1 MPTKKTLDDFKSK
14 LGRPALTS
22 HFEVKIPI
30 PEGFSNNPDY
40 LEANGL
46 QQFANINQETLNL
59 LCSEATLPGS
69 NLGTMDITG
78 DFHGAT
84 QRFAN
89 RRIYDDR
96 IDLTFYVDAENYLAI
111 RYFEVW
117 IKYIVGESI
126 SESNGRP
133 GAESPHYF
141 YRLNYP
147 DSYVSKQGLQITK
160 FERDY
165 SSSSLVYDFINAFP
179 VSVTSMPV
187 SYESSSLLKCTVSF
201 TYLRYILRPPTSTS
215 EPAHPDASGGGSSST
230 TGDPSNPVNQ
240 SAFNDPQFIV
250 GSNSAPDLQG
260 TGALSTPVNGFNVG
274 GVPTS
279 AANSSGNA
287 ITQSD
292 INTALSQERAL
303 ATNG

>member
-1 MPTKKTLDDFKSK
+1 MPTKRTLDDFKSK
-14 LGRPALTS
+14 LTRPALTS

-30 PEGFSNNPDY
+30 PEGFSNNPSY

-78 DFHGAT
+78 DYHGAT

-96 IDLTFYVDAENYLAI
+96 IDLTFYVDAQNYLAI
-111 RYFEVW
+111 RYFETW

-126 SESNGRP
+126 SDSGSRP
-133 GAESPHYF
+133 GSKSPNYF

-147 DSYVSKQGLQITK
+147 DLYVSKQGLQITK

-165 SSSSLVYDFINAFP
+165 SSTSLVYDFINAFP
-179 VSVTSMPV
+179 ISVASMPI

-201 TYLRYILRPPTSTS
+201 TYLRYVLNPPSTD
-215 EPAHPDASGGGSSST
+215 PPHPDATSGTSSVS
-230 TGDPSNPVNQ
+230 GDPSNPVNQ
-240 SAFNDPQFIV
+240 ATFNNPQFEV
-250 GSNSAPDLQG
+250 SGTSPPDLQG
-260 TGALSTPVNGFNVG
+260 TGALSTPINGFNIG

-279 AANSSGNA
+279 AANASGNSV
-287 ITQSD
+287 TQSD